1 MLGCGK
7 LKRSAVPAYDF
18 PAMYVHMVC
27 SAVGAIVVELAVGF
41 GSDVDANGVDSVVG
55 FGSDVKG
62 NGVDVED
69 VAVVDTGVDTC
80 GGSAG
85 AAVVDKSGIRVHR
98 QS

>member
-1 MLGCGK
+1 M
-7 LKRSAVPAYDF
+7 
-18 PAMYVHMVC
+18 
-27 SAVGAIVVELAVGF
+27 ELAVGF

-62 NGVDVED
+62 NGVDV
-69 VAVVDTGVDTC
+69 AVVDTGVDTC

-85 AAVVDKSGIRVHR
+85 AAVLDKSGIRVHR